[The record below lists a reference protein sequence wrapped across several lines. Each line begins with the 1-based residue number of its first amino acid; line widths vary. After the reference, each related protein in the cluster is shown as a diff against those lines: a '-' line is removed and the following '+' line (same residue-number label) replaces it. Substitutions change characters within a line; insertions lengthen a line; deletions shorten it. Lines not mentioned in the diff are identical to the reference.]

1 MDTEAD
7 AAPELLFRPA
17 KRRKFIPR
25 RINDTNPSAAS
36 EAATPSRNDNQTPEA
51 LSTGDEDQT
60 AEPTNVVRLRRPQQ
74 SRKGGI
80 GFSTTSRS
88 KDGNRQTAMAS
99 ADEMETDRIQAMC
112 DRFTTYTGQSE
123 DVDKHMYE
131 ALLCVTQPVQIQT
144 NKIRMAFIDSEMAKR
159 SQRSPLPDNSEAYQS
174 ADTQNAS
181 ELSIHEQQR
190 APASLGKLHEIDLG
204 QETTMQNIARTEA
217 ARKRLAGDEDSSN
230 PGESEPQ
237 AGRSGPQKPWRNRKR
252 RTSADI
258 ERDRLV
264 DEVMRE
270 SRLDIYDEPEEEV
283 LPDDQAADDR
293 IAEKFR
299 QDFMDAIQSRRRV
312 RTTRPTAEKTEAPKG
327 PKLGGSRSARAAM
340 REMQSKTGQK

>member
-1 MDTEAD
+1 MDTEVD
-7 AAPELLFRPA
+7 VAPEVLFRPA

-25 RINDTNPSAAS
+25 RTNDTDSSAAS
-36 EAATPSRNDNQTPEA
+36 EAATPSRNDNQTPEV
-51 LSTGDEDQT
+51 LSTGDDDQS
-60 AEPTNVVRLRRPQQ
+60 EQPTNVVRLRRPQQ

-80 GFSTTSRS
+80 AFSTTSRS
-88 KDGNRQTAMAS
+88 KNGNRKTASAS
-99 ADEMETDRIQAMC
+99 ADEMEMDRIQAMG

-123 DVDKHMYE
+123 DVDKHM
-131 ALLCVTQPVQIQT
+131 
-144 NKIRMAFIDSEMAKR
+144 MAFIDSEMAKR
-159 SQRSPLPDNSEAYQS
+159 SHRSPLPDNSEAHKL
-174 ADTQNAS
+174 AETQTTS
-181 ELSIHEQQR
+181 EGSIQEQQR

-217 ARKRLAGDEDSSN
+217 ARRRMAGDEDSPES
-230 PGESEPQ
+230 GETQ
-237 AGRSGPQKPWRNRKR
+237 LHAGRSGPDKPWRNRKR

-270 SRLDIYDEPEEEV
+270 SRLDIYDEPEEEG

-299 QDFMDAIQSRRRV
+299 QDFMDAIQSRRRL

>member
-1 MDTEAD
+1 MDTEVD
-7 AAPELLFRPA
+7 VAPELLFRPA

-25 RINDTNPSAAS
+25 RTTDTDSSAAI
-36 EAATPSRNDNQTPEA
+36 EAATPSRNDNQTPEVQ
-51 LSTGDEDQT
+51 STGDEDQT
-60 AEPTNVVRLRRPQQ
+60 EQPTNVVRLRRPQQ

-80 GFSTTSRS
+80 GFSTTSLS
-88 KDGNRQTAMAS
+88 KNGSRKTALVS
-99 ADEMETDRIQAMC
+99 AEEMETDRIQAMG

-131 ALLCVTQPVQIQT
+131 ALLCAILPVQTPT

-159 SQRSPLPDNSEAYQS
+159 SQRSPLPDNSEAHQS
-174 ADTQNAS
+174 ADTKNAS

-217 ARKRLAGDEDSSN
+217 ARRRMAGDEDSPN
-230 PGESEPQ
+230 PGEAQPH
-237 AGRSGPQKPWRNRKR
+237 AGRSGPDKPWRNRKR

-270 SRLDIYDEPEEEV
+270 SRRKIMEPPF
-283 LPDDQAADDR
+283 L
-293 IAEKFR
+293 F
-299 QDFMDAIQSRRRV
+299 SRGRH
-312 RTTRPTAEKTEAPKG
+312 
-327 PKLGGSRSARAAM
+327 
-340 REMQSKTGQK
+340 

>member
-1 MDTEAD
+1 MDTEVD
-7 AAPELLFRPA
+7 AVPEVLFRPA

-25 RINDTNPSAAS
+25 RINDTDSSAAS

-51 LSTGDEDQT
+51 LSAGDEDQT

-88 KDGNRQTAMAS
+88 KDGNRQTALAS
-99 ADEMETDRIQAMC
+99 AEEMETDRLQAMC

-123 DVDKHMYE
+123 DVDKHM
-131 ALLCVTQPVQIQT
+131 
-144 NKIRMAFIDSEMAKR
+144 MAFIDSEMAKR
-159 SQRSPLPDNSEAYQS
+159 SQRSPLPDNSRPYES
-174 ADTQNAS
+174 AETQNAS
-181 ELSIHEQQR
+181 EPSLHELQR

-217 ARKRLAGDEDSSN
+217 ARRRMAGDEDSST
-230 PGESEPQ
+230 PGESEPH
-237 AGRSGPQKPWRNRKR
+237 AGRSGSEKPWRNRKR

-270 SRLDIYDEPEEEV
+270 SRLDIYDDPEEEV

-299 QDFMDAIQSRRRV
+299 QDFMDAIQSRRRL